1 MISRSIKPSKLTV
14 IAFGVYFLL
23 VAADM
28 LAMVSSNVHMNA
40 LGNVRG
46 ARDVFLRFL
55 PQLCLLAFYSYF
67 FISFDRYCEVRR
79 LPILLHSGLFVLL
92 GLGLAI
98 PFGGLL
104 LSALTPVS
112 LLYRLILLHMGT
124 SLAYPAILVLAFFF
138 SLLNCGLLFIALRS
152 K

>member
-1 MISRSIKPSKLTV
+1 MISSSIRPSKLTA

-23 VAADM
+23 VAADV
-28 LAMVSSNVHMNA
+28 LVIVSSKVHMNA

-46 ARDVFLRFL
+46 GRDVFLRLL

-67 FISFDRYCEVRR
+67 FISLARNGEVRR
-79 LPILLHSGLFVLL
+79 FPMLFHSGLFALL

-112 LLYRLILLHMGT
+112 LLYRLIVLHLSTDWGY
-124 SLAYPAILVLAFFF
+124 SAILVLAFLF
-138 SLLNCGLLFIALRS
+138 SLLNCGLLYIVLRS